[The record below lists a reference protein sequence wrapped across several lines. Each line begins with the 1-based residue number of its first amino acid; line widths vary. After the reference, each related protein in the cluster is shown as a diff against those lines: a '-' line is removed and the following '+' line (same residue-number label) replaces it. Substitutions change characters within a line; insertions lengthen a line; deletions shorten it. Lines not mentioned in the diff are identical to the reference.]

1 MNLGIDA
8 SKSDQQVRGSTVMPH
23 GTGKTLR
30 VAVFTAGKNVELA
43 KAAGADIVGMDDL
56 AAQVKA
62 GNINFDRVIASP
74 DAMRVVGQLGQILGP
89 RGLMPNPKVGTVT
102 PDVATAVKNAKA
114 GQVTYRVG
122 EPKRLAALL
131 NYTLAPNGQ
140 SYASD
145 DPEKLPERVIH
156 VINVLARAE
165 LQKLPLREAIRA
177 SDELVKAVKAGL
189 VASEEITSLGLEVLG
204 LSILAI
210 KPTPE
215 TARALEAETRERLFR
230 EADEAI
236 YARRN
241 SAVEQERA
249 IKENELN
256 TEIAVETKKRQI
268 RETQM
273 DAERAVLEKR
283 LQIQAQEMQGR
294 IAHETENE
302 ALTELRAA
310 NARRE
315 ADAKAY
321 GMDALVKT
329 VSGVDPKVLQALAL
343 GSAAPG
349 AIIAAAFQEL
359 AQNAG

>member
-1 MNLGIDA
+1 MFGIKFIKVQPTTYLLQYRRGKVVREGLGLSFFYYA
-8 SKSDQQVRGSTVMPH
+8 PTTS
-23 GTGKTLR
+23 L
-30 VAVFTAGKNVELA
+30 VAVPVGSADVPFIFEETTADFQA
-43 KAAGADIVGMDDL
+43 
-56 AAQVKA
+56 
-62 GNINFDRVIASP
+62 
-74 DAMRVVGQLGQILGP
+74 
-89 RGLMPNPKVGTVT
+89 VT
-102 PDVATAVKNAKA
+102 IQ

-122 EPKRLAALL
+122 EPRRLAALL
-131 NYTLAPNGQ
+131 NYTLAPKGQ
-140 SYASD
+140 AYASE

-215 TARALEAETRERLFR
+215 TARALEAETRENLFR

-256 TEIAVETKKRQI
+256 TEIAVENKKRQI

-273 DAERAVLEKR
+273 EAERAVQEKKH
-283 LQIQAQEMQGR
+283 IQQK
-294 IAHETENE
+294 E
-302 ALTELRAA
+302 ALEANIGLEERRKSLVALAA
-310 NARRE
+310 DNAKAE
-315 ADAKAY
+315 ADARAY
-321 GMDALVKT
+321 GVSTTMKALGSADSKI
-329 VSGVDPKVLQALAL
+329 LQALATT
-343 GSAAPG
+343 GMKPEQM
-349 AIIAAAFQEL
+349 IAFAFQEL
-359 AQNAG
+359 AGNAERIGQLNISPDLLRELLAPRPASK